1 MPSNSE
7 MYERG
12 ISDAEQDDLN
22 LFYYQHYYYYR
33 KGYDEMRRRLRR
45 EVPGAAPRQAAP
57 LLIAIALAVV
67 AALGGWYWLAGRSV
81 PTIAAAPPTDTPL
94 PARPTPEP
102 TIRLRPTPTTAPP
115 TATPVPTLAIGVRVR
130 AVNLSGAPLRA
141 RVAPGLTRIVARI
154 PEGSVATIIEGPV
167 QADGYTWWRLQAE
180 QGSGWCAEG
189 SPDGELFLAVVP

>member
-12 ISDAEQDDLN
+12 GGDAEQDDLN

-45 EVPGAAPRQAAP
+45 EVPGAAPWRIVP
-57 LLIAIALAVV
+57 LLIVVALAVAV
-67 AALGGWYWLAGRSV
+67 ALGGWYWLSGRSA

-94 PARPTPEP
+94 PATLTPVP
-102 TIRLRPTPTTAPP
+102 TIRLRPTPTTALP
-115 TATPVPTLAIGVRVR
+115 TATPVPALAIGVRVR

-154 PEGSVATIIEGPV
+154 PEGGVATIIEGPV
-167 QADGYTWWRLQAE
+167 QADGYTWWRLQAD
-180 QGSGWCAEG
+180 QGSGWCAEA
-189 SPDGELFLAVVP
+189 SPEGEVFLEVVP

>member
-12 ISDAEQDDLN
+12 IADAEQDDLN
-22 LFYYQHYYYYR
+22 LFYYQHYFYYR

-45 EVPGAAPRQAAP
+45 EVPGAAPRRIVP
-57 LLIAIALAVV
+57 LLIAVGLACV
-67 AALGGWYWLAGRSV
+67 AALGGWYWLSGRSV
-81 PTIAAAPPTDTPL
+81 PTIAAAPPTATTP
-94 PARPTPEP
+94 PATPTPAP
-102 TIRLRPTPTTAPP
+102 TIRLRPTPTTALT
-115 TATPVPTLAIGVRVR
+115 TATPAPALAIGVRVR

-154 PEGSVATIIEGPV
+154 PEGAVATIIEGPV

-180 QGSGWCAEG
+180 QGSGWCAEA
-189 SPDGELFLAVVP
+189 SPEGVLFLAVVP